1 MPTENTANARPVALL
16 MPNFEAGGAERVM
29 IRLAQGLAQAGHTV
43 HLVVLS
49 DHGPYRSMLSPQVP
63 GIQVHSLKAKRAWQ
77 AVPAMVRYLLAH
89 QPTAVLSALFHC
101 NFLAVASRAIVCRLT
116 NHAPRVVISEHN
128 TLDLV
133 HTSVSPLRWQ
143 LFKLALRWAY
153 PRADSVVCVSDGIA
167 QGLGS
172 ALPRLKPQLCVIGN
186 PVVTDDML
194 RQSHAPL
201 NHPWAQAGQPPLVLA
216 VGRLIPAKGFD
227 VLLTAFQQVIKK
239 LPARLMILGEGPER
253 ENLQSQIA
261 ALGLTN
267 SASLH
272 GFAHNPYAW
281 MRHCAVFVLSSRH
294 EGLPG
299 ALIEAM
305 ACGSPVVATDCPH
318 GPAEILAQGQW
329 GRLVPVDNAPALAD
343 AMVATLQS
351 AQKPDVAMRA
361 NTFNL
366 ANAVG
371 AYKAVLLPPKAK
383 NRPKAVCG
391 KQSGSDPI
399 KN

>member
-1 MPTENTANARPVALL
+1 MPAETHPNARPVALL

-49 DHGPYRSMLSPQVP
+49 DHGPYRSMLSAQDP
-63 GIQVHSLKAKRAWQ
+63 GIQIHSLQAKRAWQ
-77 AVPAMVRYLLAH
+77 AVPALVRHLRAH
-89 QPTAVLSALFHC
+89 QPVAVLSALFHC
-101 NFLAVASRAIVCRLT
+101 NFLAVAARALACGLT
-116 NHAPRVVISEHN
+116 RPRVVITEHN

-133 HTSVSPLRWQ
+133 RTSVSPLRWQ
-143 LFKLALRWAY
+143 IFKLAVRWAY
-153 PRADSVVCVSDGIA
+153 PRADAVVCVSDGIA
-167 QGLGS
+167 QGLAQ
-172 ALPRLKPQLCVIGN
+172 ALPHLKSQLSVIAN

-201 NHPWAQAGQPPLVLA
+201 DHPWAQAGQPPLVLA
-216 VGRLIPAKGFD
+216 AGRLIPAKGFD
-227 VLLTAFQQVIKK
+227 VLLTAFQLVIQKI
-239 LPARLMILGEGPER
+239 PARLMILGEGPER
-253 ENLQSQIA
+253 ENLQSQLS
-261 ALGLTN
+261 ALGLTDI
-267 SASLH
+267 ASLH

-318 GPAEILAQGQW
+318 GPADILAQGQW
-329 GRLVPVDNAPALAD
+329 GRLVPVDDAPALAN

-351 AQKPDVAMRA
+351 AQNPNVALRA
-361 NTFNL
+361 STFNL
-366 ANAVG
+366 SNAVD
-371 AYKAVLLPPKAK
+371 AYQAVLHLKEPP
-383 NRPKAVCG
+383 R
-391 KQSGSDPI
+391 S
-399 KN
+399 

>member
-1 MPTENTANARPVALL
+1 MRAETQPNARPLALL

-49 DHGPYRSMLSPQVP
+49 DHGPYRSMLSAQDPS
-63 GIQVHSLKAKRAWQ
+63 IQIHSLKAKRAWQ

-89 QPTAVLSALFHC
+89 QPVAVLSALFHC
-101 NFLAVASRAIVCRLT
+101 NFLAVAARALACCLT
-116 NHAPRVVISEHN
+116 RHRPRVVISEHN
-128 TLDLV
+128 TLELV
-133 HTSVSPLRWQ
+133 RTSVSSRRWQ
-143 LFKLALRWAY
+143 IFKLALRWAY
-153 PRADSVVCVSDGIA
+153 PRADAVVCVSAGIA
-167 QGLGS
+167 QGLGQ
-172 ALPRLKPQLCVIGN
+172 ALPQLKPQLSVIAN

-194 RQSHAPL
+194 RQSHEPL
-201 NHPWAQAGQPPLVLA
+201 DHPWLQAGQPPLVLA

-227 VLLTAFQQVIKK
+227 VLLTAFQQVIQQI
-239 LPARLMILGEGPER
+239 PARLIILGEGPER
-253 ENLQSQIA
+253 ENLQSQIT
-261 ALGLTN
+261 ALALTD

-281 MRHCAVFVLSSRH
+281 MRHSAVFVLSSRH

-318 GPAEILAQGQW
+318 GPAEILAQGHW
-329 GRLVPVDNAPALAD
+329 GRLVPVDDAPALAD

-351 AQKPDVAMRA
+351 AHKPDVALRA
-361 NTFNL
+361 NSFNL
-366 ANAVG
+366 ANAVD
-371 AYKAVLLPPKAK
+371 AYKAVLLL
-383 NRPKAVCG
+383 R
-391 KQSGSDPI
+391 
-399 KN
+399 